1 MDKVIISW
9 SGGKDSAR
17 ALYELRKNNA
27 YEIVAL
33 LTTVTE
39 GYDRISM
46 HGVRRGLLE
55 RQAESLGIRLETILI
70 TPKATNEEYEAKMKE
85 KLLDYKD
92 QGVRF
97 VAVGDIFLEDL
108 RRHREEN
115 LAKIGMKGIFPIWKQ
130 DTAQLARE
138 FIGLGFK
145 AVISCVDTEILDG
158 SFAGREYTHAFLDD
172 LPAHVDPCGERGE
185 FHSFV
190 YAGPIFRQPVPC
202 ARGEIVLRDDRFC
215 FCDLISPSMEPSSAS
230 AQKEVSA

>member
-1 MDKVIISW
+1 MDKVIVSW
-9 SGGKDSAR
+9 SGGKDCAR

-39 GYDRISM
+39 WYDRISM

-92 QGVRF
+92 QGVRS

-145 AVISCVDTEILDG
+145 AVISCVDTKILDG
-158 SFAGREYTHAFLDD
+158 SFAGREYTRTFLND
-172 LPAHVDPCGERGE
+172 LPPHIDPCGENGE

-190 YAGPIFRQPVPC
+190 YDGPIFQRPITHQK
-202 ARGEIVLRDDRFC
+202 GEIVLRDSRFC
-215 FCDLISPSMEPSSAS
+215 YCDL
-230 AQKEVSA
+230 VSLP